1 MSNLNFLN
9 NKECRIS
16 DFCVGTGGFTVASQL
31 ANPDLYT
38 TVFANDMD
46 KNSSIIY
53 NKNFKDH
60 QFLLDDI
67 HNLDPKE
74 VPYFD
79 ILTAGFPCQ
88 SYSLAGNR
96 LGFGDPRSDVFW
108 KLMEIVRHHKPRFVI
123 FENVKNLHNHDNGN
137 TFKVISATII
147 EAGYLF
153 KYKILNTSKV
163 TTIPQNRE
171 RIYIVCCR
179 EKSDYDLLQMN
190 YPEKDLI
197 PMSQILEEKVPDK
210 YYYTK
215 KSNIYDKLA
224 ESVVSEN
231 TFYQYRRTF
240 VRENKTGVCPTL
252 TANAGTGGHNVCIIK
267 DKHGIR
273 KITPR
278 ESFRL
283 QGFPENYELNGFD
296 DKNSEKLSDCSLY
309 KLAGN
314 AITVQVA
321 KLIFQELSIIIHT
334 NF

>member
-1 MSNLNFLN
+1 MSTLNFLN
-9 NKECRIS
+9 NKECRIA
-16 DFCVGTGGFTVASQL
+16 DFCVGTGGFTLASQL
-31 ANPDLYT
+31 ANPDLYK

-46 KNSSIIY
+46 KHSCIIY

-60 QFLLDDI
+60 QFVVDDI
-67 HNLDPKE
+67 HNLDAKDI
-74 VPYFD
+74 PYFD

-88 SYSLAGNR
+88 SYSQAGNR
-96 LGFGDPRSDVFW
+96 LGFEDKRADVFW
-108 KLMEIVRHHKPRFVI
+108 KLMEIVRHHRPRFVI

-137 TFKVISATII
+137 TFKVISESITDS
-147 EAGYLF
+147 GYLF

-163 TTIPQNRE
+163 TGIPQNRE
-171 RIYIVCCR
+171 RIYIVCCSER
-179 EKSDYDLLQMN
+179 SDYDLLQMD
-190 YPEKDLI
+190 YSEKELLPI
-197 PMSQILEEKVPDK
+197 SHILEEKVPDK

-215 KSNIYDKLA
+215 NSNIYDKLVEA
-224 ESVVSEN
+224 VVSEN

-240 VRENKTGVCPTL
+240 VRENKSQVCPTL

-283 QGFPENYELNGFD
+283 QGFPENYVLNRFD
-296 DKNSEKLSDCSLY
+296 DKNSEKLSDSALY

-314 AITVQVA
+314 AITVQLA
-321 KLIFQELSIIIHT
+321 KLIFQELSEIIQK